1 MRVKADIVNRIQSL
15 TRREKAL
22 VIITAM
28 TVAWFALDAATK
40 PLIAEYTQRRD
51 SITYLESEKE
61 RIGRPLA
68 LLAGLGKKL
77 EAEKGANALLRE
89 RVLKLSDRLK
99 LSDSSQGGGLDFL
112 QSIVSGA
119 NLSVAE
125 VNISSEPLKAT
136 DVPRTERMSAPG
148 SAQVKPT
155 RVEDDPQLI
164 RSRVVLKVE
173 TGFRELT
180 ALVNR
185 VESTRLPLVI
195 RRLDVVAD
203 TPGYP
208 RVLKMEIEMDV
219 FSL

>member
-1 MRVKADIVNRIQSL
+1 MKLKADIAKRLDSL

-22 VIITAM
+22 VVITAM
-28 TVAWFALDAATK
+28 TLAWFALDTAMK

-51 SITYLESEKE
+51 SITHLESEKE
-61 RIGRPLA
+61 RIGRT
-68 LLAGLGKKL
+68 LAGLAGVTKKL
-77 EAEKGANALLRE
+77 EVERGANALLRE

-99 LSDSSQGGGLDFL
+99 SSDNAQGGGLDFL

-125 VNISSEPLKAT
+125 VNINSEPLKAT
-136 DVPRTERMSAPG
+136 EAPKAERMSAP
-148 SAQVKPT
+148 VKAM
-155 RVEDDPQLI
+155 RVGDEHSII
-164 RSRVVLKVE
+164 RSRIVLKVE

-185 VESTRLPLVI
+185 VESTRLPLVM

>member
-1 MRVKADIVNRIQSL
+1 MRLKEDIVKRIQSL

-28 TVAWFALDAATK
+28 TVAWFALDTATK

-51 SITYLESEKE
+51 SITYLESEKK
-61 RIGRPLA
+61 RIGGPLA
-68 LLAGLGKKL
+68 GLAGLGKKL
-77 EAEKGANALLRE
+77 EAEKGVNALLRE

-136 DVPRTERMSAPG
+136 DVPRTERISAPG

-155 RVEDDPQLI
+155 RAEDEPQLI

>member
-1 MRVKADIVNRIQSL
+1 MRLKADIAKRIHGL

-22 VIITAM
+22 VVITAM
-28 TVAWFALDAATK
+28 TLAWFALDTATK
-40 PLIAEYTQRRD
+40 PLIAEHTQRRD
-51 SITYLESEKE
+51 LITYLESEKE
-61 RIGRPLA
+61 RIGRPLS
-68 LLAGLGKKL
+68 GLPGLEKKL
-77 EAEKGANALLRE
+77 IAEKGENALLRE
-89 RVLKLSDRLK
+89 RVLKLSERLK

-136 DVPRTERMSAPG
+136 EAPRTERMSAPG
-148 SAQVKPT
+148 SAQVQPT
-155 RVEDDPQLI
+155 RAEDEPQLI

-173 TGFRELT
+173 TGFRELA

-185 VESTRLPLVI
+185 VESTRLPLVM

-208 RVLKMEIEMDV
+208 RALKMEIEMDV

>member
-1 MRVKADIVNRIQSL
+1 MRLKTDIIKRIQAL

-28 TVAWFALDAATK
+28 TVAWFALDTATK

-51 SITYLESEKE
+51 SISYLESEKE
-61 RIGRPLA
+61 RIGRPLS
-68 LLAGLGKKL
+68 GLPGLEKKL
-77 EAEKGANALLRE
+77 TAEKGANALLRE
-89 RVLKLSDRLK
+89 RVLKLSERLK

-136 DVPRTERMSAPG
+136 DVSTTERTLAPG
-148 SAQVKPT
+148 SAQAQPA
-155 RVEDDPQLI
+155 RVDGEPQLI
-164 RSRVVLKVE
+164 RSRVILKVE
-173 TGFRELT
+173 TGFRELA

-185 VESTRLPLVI
+185 VESTRLPLVM

-208 RVLKMEIEMDV
+208 RVLKMEMEMDV